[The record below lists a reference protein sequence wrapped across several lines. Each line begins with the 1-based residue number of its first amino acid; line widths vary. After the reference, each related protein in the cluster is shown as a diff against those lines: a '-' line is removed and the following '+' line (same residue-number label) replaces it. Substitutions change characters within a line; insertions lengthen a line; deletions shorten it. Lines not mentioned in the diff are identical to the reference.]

1 MVCASIL
8 TAQHWA
14 SPLPTQ
20 VCANLPAAIQT
31 ALQLARHPAH
41 NVSSAK
47 NTPRQT
53 FCTGTTANGTM
64 PLTTRFFQNSKTLIW
79 IATSIALTNAVSAAQ
94 QSTGSI
100 SLFMSTPASNP
111 NERHQRRSFLT
122 RDPLKG
128 NIDVPI

>member
-1 MVCASIL
+1 MVCARIL

-20 VCANLPAAIQT
+20 VCANLPVAIQT

-53 FCTGTTANGTM
+53 FCAGTTANGTM
-64 PLTTRFFQNSKTLIW
+64 PLTTRHLQSPGTLIW
-79 IATSIALTNAVSAAQ
+79 IAECIALANAVSAAQ

-100 SLFMSTPASNP
+100 SLFMSTPALNP
-111 NERHQRRSFLT
+111 NGRHERRSFLT
-122 RDPLKG
+122 HDPLKG